1 MNEHGRHLLV
11 LGIASLVIAMGGAV
25 AIWGS
30 AMGKCD
36 DKLFMVAL
44 GIIGAGSTIVAAEF
58 GLMRGHSP
66 PPTTNMRVDNPVT
79 INQQER
85 REP

>member
-11 LGIASLVIAMGGAV
+11 LGVAALIIAMGGAV

-30 AMGKCD
+30 YMDKCD

-44 GIIGAGSTIVAAEF
+44 GIIGAGSTVVAAEF

-66 PPTTNMRVDNPVT
+66 QQPPPIHPAT
-79 INQQER
+79 INQQEP
-85 REP
+85 REPR